1 MSEEDEYY
9 YEDDGEENESL
20 RDSDEDLGF
29 NTAAE
34 FEDTSRQVF
43 TWLPTR
49 PQAFPFPPADYADM
63 HTPSTA

>member
-9 YEDDGEENESL
+9 YEDDSEGNESL

-43 TWLPTR
+43 NWVPR
-49 PQAFPFPPADYADM
+49 
-63 HTPSTA
+63 